1 MIFKS
6 AYKKIKILKDA
17 FRAQGYFES
26 TPDKNGEFFLLKK
39 ISKHYQIFF
48 DLGFYKGKIS
58 FFLRK
63 INKNILIF
71 AYVKNIIYFYC

>member
-48 DLGFYKGKIS
+48 PV
-58 FFLRK
+58 
-63 INKNILIF
+63 INSW
-71 AYVKNIIYFYC
+71 